1 LLVIRR
7 GGLLTNIMII
17 NPKYS
22 PANVKVI
29 SARLLR
35 KQEENP
41 MKKYLLMTVVAF
53 VLCGLFAYADTA
65 SEKLD
70 ALKKKRSELAMQ
82 MFNRRIKLI
91 EEDPK
96 LKEIHEKILA
106 LHRELA
112 IRLDNDRELI
122 ELGIQVKD
130 IDADIDKAMDQVKK
144 EEGTKD
150 KP

>member
-1 LLVIRR
+1 
-7 GGLLTNIMII
+7 
-17 NPKYS
+17 
-22 PANVKVI
+22 
-29 SARLLR
+29 
-35 KQEENP
+35 
-41 MKKYLLMTVVAF
+41 MKKYLIMTAAIF
-53 VLCGLFAYADTA
+53 VLCWLFVYAETT

-70 ALKKKRSELAMQ
+70 VLKKKRSELALQ

-96 LKEIHEKILA
+96 LKEIHEKIMA
-106 LHRELA
+106 LHKELA

-122 ELGIQVKD
+122 ELGIQIKD

-144 EEGTKD
+144 DENKKY